1 MQFWAQC
8 NKVSCYFVHISKE
21 EKVIQSKQDMLD
33 QISAP
38 EMIIEDMQAAET
50 EVLAETNNVQLEL
63 EDCLERAQ
71 RIEED
76 LRLSNLEIEG
86 WRK

>member
-1 MQFWAQC
+1 M
-8 NKVSCYFVHISKE
+8 
-21 EKVIQSKQDMLD
+21 IQSKQDMLD